1 MNIARK
7 WNTFKNDPVASISAT
22 SQKVVPSLR
31 RHHAF
36 QQLKGTTVF
45 DSIKEFSSG
54 RPSEAFG
61 PEYADLWFLYWNV
74 RQRKPQIILE
84 FGSGISTVCLAQ
96 ALVDNGSG
104 LLYSVDDEERWGM
117 STAVCIP
124 AHLKPVCDVR
134 YSPVNEVPFPGTRCG
149 VKFRD
154 LPKVIPNFAYLDGPA
169 ANGPGRPAIDLLD
182 MEDCFP
188 TGFFLVIDQRDAN
201 TEVLR
206 THFKRRYRFRR
217 RRIAKQ
223 PTFEL
228 LE

>member
-7 WNTFKNDPVASISAT
+7 WNTFKNDPVASISAK
-22 SQKVVPSLR
+22 SQKVVPWLR
-31 RHHAF
+31 HHHAF
-36 QQLKGTTVF
+36 QQLIGTTVLE
-45 DSIKEFSSG
+45 SIKEFSSD
-54 RPSEAFG
+54 RPTEALG
-61 PEYADLWFLYWNV
+61 PDYADLWFLYWNV

-96 ALVDNGSG
+96 ALLENGSG
-104 LLYSVDDEERWGM
+104 RLYSVDDEERWAT
-117 STAVCIP
+117 STASSIP
-124 AHLKPVCDVR
+124 ARLRALCDVR
-134 YSPVNEVPFPGTRCG
+134 YSPVNEVPFPGAQFG
-149 VKFRD
+149 VKFVD
-154 LPKVIPNFAYLDGPA
+154 LPKVIPNFAYLDGPC

-188 TGFFLVIDQRDAN
+188 TGFFLVIDGRDEN

-206 THFKRRYRFRR
+206 THFKRRYRFQQ

-228 LE
+228 VE